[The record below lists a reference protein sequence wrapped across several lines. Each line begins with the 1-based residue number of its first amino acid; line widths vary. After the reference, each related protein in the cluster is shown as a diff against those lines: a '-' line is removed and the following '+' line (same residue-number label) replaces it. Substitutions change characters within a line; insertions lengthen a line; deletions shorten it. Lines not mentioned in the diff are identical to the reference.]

1 MPERITNKVIYDSV
15 QELRDDVRRLDAT
28 VRMNTTEIAVLK
40 TRSNEHNCESA
51 AYRTSAKDI
60 AVLQAQTARQNVNW
74 DRIISMGIA
83 LLQAVILA
91 KLLVP

>member
-1 MPERITNKVIYDSV
+1 MPERITNKAIYDSV
-15 QELRDDVRRLDAT
+15 QELREDVRRLDTA
-28 VRMNTTEIAVLK
+28 VRLNTTEIAVLK

-74 DRIISMGIA
+74 DRVIQLGLAI
-83 LLQAVILA
+83 LQAVILA
-91 KLLVP
+91 KLFAP